1 MIVNKDNLL
10 VLKVFLTC
18 FEGFDLRNYLFIYFF
33 GCCSAHNLVTT
44 CFHRVSIFFF
54 DKDRMSNWVNPNPI
68 SYIFFLLSK

>member
-44 CFHRVSIFFF
+44 CFHRVSIFFLI
-54 DKDRMSNWVNPNPI
+54 KIECQIGLTQTQLV
-68 SYIFFLLSK
+68 IFSFC